1 VKYFLISYTMFVHW
15 KVFSSFASAAIR
27 IRSSGIRK
35 FLRLSSDKDIDGSV
49 SQYNFGMVLKETMLS
64 LGPTFIKGKE
74 YFLTEVLI
82 SLLKVPFLSFVF
94 VFFSP
99 TTLYAS
105 HIAL

>member
-1 VKYFLISYTMFVHW
+1 MFVHW